1 MISEAEFNFTVGL
14 AGFFGFCAGI
24 FIVYLGTRLMV
35 WLEYRHSEKEKSKKE
50 KSKKKE
56 RSHKDLRSEILI
68 AADKYAAD
76 EKDPNIAIV
85 KTMDFAN
92 GAEWAFD
99 LMKEDIVA
107 YKRVCKK
114 LLIDDICSKIREL

>member
-1 MISEAEFNFTVGL
+1 MISETEFNFTVGL
-14 AGFFGFCAGI
+14 ALFFGFCGGLL
-24 FIVYLGTRLMV
+24 IVYLLERLAL
-35 WLEYRHSEKEKSKKE
+35 WLEYRHSKKGESKEKESKE
-50 KSKKKE
+50 T
-56 RSHKDLRSEILI
+56 RSHKDLKSEILI

-99 LMKEDIVA
+99 LMKKDIVA

-114 LLIDDICSKIREL
+114 LMIDDICSKIREL